1 MKVYMKKVIFM
12 ILMLVLSL
20 WFTIA
25 AAEESELLG
34 TPFPDFTVADTQG
47 NTFILSEALKD
58 HEAVLINIWATWCPP
73 CNAEM
78 GFLNEAY
85 EQYGDRVAFIALSQ
99 EDNDTAEI
107 IEAYRKEHGLAFPMG
122 RDEGAFLYQY
132 TGGKGIPATVIV
144 DRFGNTAF
152 LQTGSFL
159 STGEVTRLIEA
170 FLGDSYTETIVLT
183 DIPRDASTRAFPVS
197 SARAINV
204 ENENAKCILFRAEG
218 NPVPQLVYV
227 IHDDVAHLRLEITAD
242 DDPSVVTYYNYSD
255 IFILQNLLSLENNAY
270 VIDQPMPDPE
280 KETGNYYVFAMIA
293 AEGDDLSNTPSVY
306 LIPNDQYIE
315 QLAKDMRAWGY
326 DVTWEYGDY
335 ILPEQAQA
343 QAYLLHIMDQNR
355 EPVHGVTVNFCTDTT
370 CSLTQSDENGIIS
383 FDGAPDVY
391 HIQLLKA
398 PEGYSFDSGFEL
410 YTDRIYSE
418 WLLRIRRD

>member
-1 MKVYMKKVIFM
+1 M
-12 ILMLVLSL
+12 
-20 WFTIA
+20 
-25 AAEESELLG
+25 
-34 TPFPDFTVADTQG
+34 
-47 NTFILSEALKD
+47 
-58 HEAVLINIWATWCPP
+58 INIWATWCPP

-197 SARAINV
+197 SA
-204 ENENAKCILFRAEG
+204 
-218 NPVPQLVYV
+218 V
-227 IHDDVAHLRLEITAD
+227 IH
-242 DDPSVVTYYNYSD
+242 
-255 IFILQNLLSLENNAY
+255 F
-270 VIDQPMPDPE
+270 
-280 KETGNYYVFAMIA
+280 
-293 AEGDDLSNTPSVY
+293 
-306 LIPNDQYIE
+306 
-315 QLAKDMRAWGY
+315 
-326 DVTWEYGDY
+326 
-335 ILPEQAQA
+335 
-343 QAYLLHIMDQNR
+343 
-355 EPVHGVTVNFCTDTT
+355 
-370 CSLTQSDENGIIS
+370 
-383 FDGAPDVY
+383 
-391 HIQLLKA
+391 
-398 PEGYSFDSGFEL
+398 
-410 YTDRIYSE
+410 
-418 WLLRIRRD
+418 